1 MIELR
6 NVKKEYSKGNAAL
19 NGVSVKIERGEFV
32 FIVGDSGSGKSTLI
46 RLIMKELNPTDGT
59 IIVNGQN
66 LNRMRHRNIAKYRRG
81 LGVVFQDFRLLKDR
95 NIYENIAFA
104 LRVTETPG
112 KVIKKKVPA
121 ALSLVGLAQKYKSF
135 PKELSGGEQQRVA
148 IARAIVNEPA
158 ILLADEPTG
167 NLDPTNSWEIMSL
180 LKEANERGTTVLV
193 VTHNQEI
200 VNEMNERV
208 ITMKQGVIVSD
219 ERKGGYTDVISTIGY
234 VGKQGVKSI
243 WRNKM
248 FSLASLATMSACI
261 FLFGL
266 FFSILVNFQYIIRSA
281 EEGVAITVFFDEEA
295 TDEQIQKI
303 GEELKARDD
312 VSEVKYISAEQA
324 WEDFQKDYFG
334 DNLELAEGFKDDNPL
349 ANSDNYEVYM
359 KTTDNSQDLI
369 ARSKS
374 LSSTQ
379 QDLVKFAQSLD
390 GVSKVN
396 KSDVVANTLSSVNML
411 VAYISIAIIAI
422 LLGVSIFLISNTVTM
437 GITVRKEEIAIMKYI
452 GAKDFVVRSPFVIE
466 GLIIGIFGAA
476 IPLGLL
482 YVLYDKAVSY
492 VMERFSILKNI
503 IDFLPVNVVYTYLLP
518 IGLIMG
524 IGIGFLGSFFTV
536 RKHLRV

>member
-1 MIELR
+1 
-6 NVKKEYSKGNAAL
+6 
-19 NGVSVKIERGEFV
+19 
-32 FIVGDSGSGKSTLI
+32 
-46 RLIMKELNPTDGT
+46 
-59 IIVNGQN
+59 
-66 LNRMRHRNIAKYRRG
+66 
-81 LGVVFQDFRLLKDR
+81 
-95 NIYENIAFA
+95 
-104 LRVTETPG
+104 
-112 KVIKKKVPA
+112 
-121 ALSLVGLAQKYKSF
+121 
-135 PKELSGGEQQRVA
+135 
-148 IARAIVNEPA
+148 
-158 ILLADEPTG
+158 
-167 NLDPTNSWEIMSL
+167 
-180 LKEANERGTTVLV
+180 
-193 VTHNQEI
+193 
-200 VNEMNERV
+200 
-208 ITMKQGVIVSD
+208 
-219 ERKGGYTDVISTIGY
+219 
-234 VGKQGVKSI
+234 
-243 WRNKM
+243 M
-248 FSLASLATMSACI
+248 FSLASIATMSACI

-303 GEELKARDD
+303 GKELKARDD
-312 VSEVKYISAEQA
+312 VSEVKYISAG
-324 WEDFQKDYFG
+324 EDFQKDYFG
-334 DNLELAEGFKDDNPL
+334 DNPELAEGFKDDNPL

>member
-1 MIELR
+1 MR
-6 NVKKEYSKGNAAL
+6 P
-19 NGVSVKIERGEFV
+19 
-32 FIVGDSGSGKSTLI
+32 STIWYTL
-46 RLIMKELNPTDGT
+46 
-59 IIVNGQN
+59 
-66 LNRMRHRNIAKYRRG
+66 
-81 LGVVFQDFRLLKDR
+81 
-95 NIYENIAFA
+95 
-104 LRVTETPG
+104 
-112 KVIKKKVPA
+112 
-121 ALSLVGLAQKYKSF
+121 
-135 PKELSGGEQQRVA
+135 
-148 IARAIVNEPA
+148 
-158 ILLADEPTG
+158 
-167 NLDPTNSWEIMSL
+167 
-180 LKEANERGTTVLV
+180 
-193 VTHNQEI
+193 
-200 VNEMNERV
+200 
-208 ITMKQGVIVSD
+208 KQGI
-219 ERKGGYTDVISTIGY
+219 KNI
-234 VGKQGVKSI
+234 K
-243 WRNKM
+243 RNWM
-248 FSLASLATMSACI
+248 FSLASIITMAACI
-261 FLFGL
+261 FLFGI
-266 FFSILVNFQYIIRSA
+266 FFSIVNNVNN
-281 EEGVAITVFFDEEA
+281 VAHKVEQEVPITVFFDKGTTNKQIKAIGKKIKERPEVEKIEFTSADEA
-295 TDEQIQKI
+295 W
-303 GEELKARDD
+303 GEFKEIYFQG
-312 VSEVKYISAEQA
+312 SEAA
-324 WEDFQKDYFG
+324 D
-334 DNLELAEGFKDDNPL
+334 GFKDDNPL